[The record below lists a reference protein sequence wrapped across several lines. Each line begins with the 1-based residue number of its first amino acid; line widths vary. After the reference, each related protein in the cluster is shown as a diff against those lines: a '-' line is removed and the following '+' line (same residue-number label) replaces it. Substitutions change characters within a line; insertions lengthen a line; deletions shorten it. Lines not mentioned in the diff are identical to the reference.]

1 MTTITLF
8 TNKMSRGRIVQWML
22 EELGEPF
29 DVQYIDYGATMKSA
43 NFLQINPMG
52 KVPAL
57 KHGDVVITETPA
69 ILTYLADAYPEKG
82 LIPTQ
87 GSHARAAFYRWLF
100 FTAGPLEAVTMNQ
113 FLGMTPPALSP
124 FGKPSS
130 GVLGYGT
137 LELALNT
144 IENHIKENTWVCGE
158 QFTAADIYIASHL
171 SAGCSIFNAYAT
183 RPVFDDYIQR
193 AVSRPAKQ
201 RAEAV

>member
-1 MTTITLF
+1 MTLY

-29 DVQYIDYGATMKSA
+29 DVHYVDYGIAMKSA
-43 NFLQINPMG
+43 DYLQINPMG

-69 ILTYLADAYPEKG
+69 ILAYLADAYPEKG
-82 LIPTQ
+82 LIPPQ
-87 GSHARAAFYRWLF
+87 GSPVRAAFYRWLF

-171 SAGCSIFNAYAT
+171 SAGCSIFNAYPT

-201 RAEAV
+201 RADAL